1 MKKKNKGD
9 FMKIE
14 TKQIIEKTIKSLDQL
29 ANDKIINI
37 KFMQMFKCKLKQLIN
52 EDYEDVS
59 RKVEK
64 YINKKIKNLIKNYYY
79 SYRFKSFIKK

>member
-14 TKQIIEKTIKSLDQL
+14 TKQIIEEIIKSLDQL

-37 KFMQMFKCKLKQLIN
+37 KFVQMFKCKLKQLIN
-52 EDYEDVS
+52 EDYEHVS